1 MLIVTEPAE
10 DLQLLT
16 QEELRVAAGLDPT
29 DDSQD
34 AALATQ
40 GLRAAAALA
49 GACGVAVAGYD
60 PSLYSTATP
69 LRGAAPRTLK
79 AETLVETLRVRP
91 GYQYMTLVL
100 ARWPVL
106 EIISVTTDTTTFT
119 TADYYLDIPMGTL
132 DRISGNETLF
142 WPCGWVTVE
151 YIAGYDEIPE
161 DLKGYAAQLM
171 NIFHQSSTSSVD
183 PSTKHIEIPGV
194 ITLDRWVDQTA
205 TDSIV
210 PDDIKTGLVR
220 DGYRRPVL
228 A

>member
-1 MLIVTEPAE
+1 
-10 DLQLLT
+10 
-16 QEELRVAAGLDPT
+16 
-29 DDSQD
+29 
-34 AALATQ
+34 
-40 GLRAAAALA
+40 
-49 GACGVAVAGYD
+49 VAGYD
-60 PSLYSTATP
+60 ASLAP

-79 AETLVETLRVRP
+79 AETLVETIRVRP

-106 EIISVTTDTTTFT
+106 EIVSVTTDTTGLTA
-119 TADYYLDIPMGTL
+119 ADYYLDIPMGTL

-151 YIAGYDEIPE
+151 YVAGYDTIPE
-161 DLKGYAAQLM
+161 DLKGYASQLM
-171 NIFHQSSTSSVD
+171 SIFHQTTTSAVD

>member
-1 MLIVTEPAE
+1 MLIVTEPAD

-16 QEELRVAAGLDPT
+16 PEELRVAAGLDPT
-29 DDSQD
+29 DVSQD
-34 AALATQ
+34 ATLATQ

-49 GACGVAVAGYD
+49 GACGVAKAGYD
-60 PSLYSTATP
+60 VSLLP
-69 LRGAAPRTLK
+69 LRGEAPRTLK
-79 AETLVETLRVRP
+79 AETLVETIRVRP
-91 GYQYMTLVL
+91 GYQYTTLVL
-100 ARWPVL
+100 ARWPIL
-106 EIISVTTDTTTFT
+106 EIISVITDTTALT
-119 TADYYLDIPMGTL
+119 TADWYLDIPMGTL

-151 YIAGYDEIPE
+151 YVAGYDTIPE
-161 DLKGYAAQLM
+161 DLKGYASQLVG
-171 NIFHQSSTSSVD
+171 IFYQTTTSSVD
-183 PSTKHIEIPGV
+183 SNTKHIEIPGV

>member
-1 MLIVTEPAE
+1 MLIVTEPAA

-16 QEELRVAAGLDPT
+16 EEELRVAAGLEPD

-34 AALATQ
+34 AVLATQ

-49 GACGVAVAGYD
+49 GACGVAKAGYD
-60 PSLYSTATP
+60 VSLLP
-69 LRGAAPRTLK
+69 LRGEAPRTLK
-79 AETLVETLRVRP
+79 AETLVETIRVRP
-91 GYQYMTLVL
+91 GYQYGTLVL

-106 EIISVTTDTTTFT
+106 EIVSVTAGTTALT
-119 TADYYLDIPMGTL
+119 TADWYLDIPMGTL

-151 YIAGYDEIPE
+151 YVAGYDEVPE
-161 DLKGYAAQLM
+161 DLKGYCGQLLS
-171 NIFHQSSTSSVD
+171 IFHQTATSAVD

>member
-1 MLIVTEPAE
+1 MLIVTEPAD

-16 QEELRVAAGLDPT
+16 PEELRVAAGLDPT
-29 DDSQD
+29 DVSQD
-34 AALATQ
+34 ATLATQ

-49 GACGVAVAGYD
+49 GACGVAKAGYD
-60 PSLYSTATP
+60 VPLP
-69 LRGAAPRTLK
+69 LRGEAPRTLK

-91 GYQYMTLVL
+91 GYQYTTLVL

-106 EIISVTTDTTTFT
+106 EIISVITDTTALT
-119 TADYYLDIPMGTL
+119 TSDWYLDIPMGTL

-151 YIAGYDEIPE
+151 YVAGYDTIPE
-161 DLKGYAAQLM
+161 DLKGYASQLVG
-171 NIFHQSSTSSVD
+171 IFYQTTTSSVD
-183 PSTKHIEIPGV
+183 SNTKHIEIPGV

>member
-1 MLIVTEPAE
+1 MLIVTESAE

-16 QEELRVAAGLDPT
+16 PEELRVAAGLEP
-29 DDSQD
+29 DDTSQD
-34 AALATQ
+34 EALATQ

-60 PSLYSTATP
+60 ASLAP

-91 GYQYMTLVL
+91 GYQYTTLVL

-106 EIISVTTDTTTFT
+106 EIISVTADTTALT
-119 TADYYLDIPMGTL
+119 TDDWYLDIPMGTL

-161 DLKGYAAQLM
+161 DLKGYCSQLM
-171 NIFHQSSTSSVD
+171 SIFHQTTTSAVD

>member
-1 MLIVTEPAE
+1 MLIVTEPAD

-16 QEELRVAAGLDPT
+16 PEELRVAAGLDPT
-29 DDSQD
+29 DVSQD
-34 AALATQ
+34 ATLATQ

-49 GACGVAVAGYD
+49 GACGVAKAGYD
-60 PSLYSTATP
+60 VSLLP
-69 LRGAAPRTLK
+69 LRGEAPRTLK
-79 AETLVETLRVRP
+79 AELLVETLRVRP
-91 GYQYMTLVL
+91 GYQYTTLVL

-106 EIISVTTDTTTFT
+106 EIISVTTDTIAL
-119 TADYYLDIPMGTL
+119 TAADWYLDIPMGTL

-151 YIAGYDEIPE
+151 YVAGYDDPIP
-161 DLKGYAAQLM
+161 DDIKGYASQLL
-171 NIFHQSSTSSVD
+171 NIFHQTTTSSVD
-183 PSTKHIEIPGV
+183 ANTKHIEIPGV

>member
-10 DLQLLT
+10 NLQLLSE
-16 QEELRVAAGLDPT
+16 EELRVAAGLDPE

-34 AALATQ
+34 EALSVQ

-60 PSLYSTATP
+60 ASLAP

-79 AETLVETLRVRP
+79 AETLVETIRVRP

-106 EIISVTTDTTTFT
+106 EIVSVTADTIGLTA
-119 TADYYLDIPMGTL
+119 ADYYLDIPMGTL

-151 YIAGYDEIPE
+151 YVAGYDEIPE
-161 DLKGYAAQLM
+161 DLKGYCGQLM
-171 NIFHQSSTSSVD
+171 SIFHQTATSAVD

>member
-10 DLQLLT
+10 DLQLLSE
-16 QEELRVAAGLDPT
+16 EELRVAAGLDSE

-34 AALATQ
+34 EALAVQ

-60 PSLYSTATP
+60 ASLAP

-79 AETLVETLRVRP
+79 AETLVETIRVRP

-106 EIISVTTDTTTFT
+106 EIVSVTADSTGLT

-151 YIAGYDEIPE
+151 YVAGYDEIPE
-161 DLKGYAAQLM
+161 DLKGYCGQLM
-171 NIFHQSSTSSVD
+171 SIFHQTTTSAVD

>member
-1 MLIVTEPAE
+1 MLTVTEPAE

-16 QEELRVAAGLDPT
+16 EEELRVAAGLEPD

-49 GACGVAVAGYD
+49 GACGVARAGYD
-60 PSLYSTATP
+60 VSLLP
-69 LRGAAPRTLK
+69 LRGEAPRTLK

-91 GYQYMTLVL
+91 GYQYTTLVL

-106 EIISVTTDTTTFT
+106 EIISVTADTTDLT
-119 TADYYLDIPMGTL
+119 TEDWYLDIPMGTL
-132 DRISGNETLF
+132 DRISGNETLP
-142 WPCGWVTVE
+142 WPCGRVIVE
-151 YIAGYDEIPE
+151 YAAGYDTIPE
-161 DLKGYAAQLM
+161 DLKGYASQLV
-171 NIFHQSSTSSVD
+171 NIFHQTTTSSVD
-183 PSTKHIEIPGV
+183 PNTKHIEIPGV
-194 ITLDRWVDQTA
+194 ISIERWVDQTA

>member
-1 MLIVTEPAE
+1 
-10 DLQLLT
+10 
-16 QEELRVAAGLDPT
+16 
-29 DDSQD
+29 
-34 AALATQ
+34 
-40 GLRAAAALA
+40 
-49 GACGVAVAGYD
+49 
-60 PSLYSTATP
+60 
-69 LRGAAPRTLK
+69 
-79 AETLVETLRVRP
+79 
-91 GYQYMTLVL
+91 
-100 ARWPVL
+100 
-106 EIISVTTDTTTFT
+106 
-119 TADYYLDIPMGTL
+119 MGTL

-151 YIAGYDEIPE
+151 YVAGYDEVPE
-161 DLKGYAAQLM
+161 DLKGYCGQLM
-171 NIFHQSSTSSVD
+171 SIFHQTATSAVD

>member
-10 DLQLLT
+10 DLQLLSE
-16 QEELRVAAGLDPT
+16 EELRVAAGLDPE

-34 AALATQ
+34 EALAVQ

-49 GACGVAVAGYD
+49 GACGVAMAGYD
-60 PSLYSTATP
+60 ASLLP

-79 AETLVETLRVRP
+79 AETLVETIRVRP
-91 GYQYMTLVL
+91 GYQYGTLVL

-106 EIISVTTDTTTFT
+106 EIISVTTGTTGLTA
-119 TADYYLDIPMGTL
+119 ADYYLDIPMGTL

-151 YIAGYDEIPE
+151 YVAGYDEIPE
-161 DLKGYAAQLM
+161 DLKGYCGQLM
-171 NIFHQSSTSSVD
+171 SIFHQTATSAVD

>member
-1 MLIVTEPAE
+1 MLIVTESAE

-16 QEELRVAAGLDPT
+16 PEELRVAAGLEP
-29 DDSQD
+29 DDTSQD
-34 AALATQ
+34 EALATQ

-60 PSLYSTATP
+60 ASLAP

-100 ARWPVL
+100 ARWPIL
-106 EIISVTTDTTTFT
+106 EIISVTTDTTALT
-119 TADYYLDIPMGTL
+119 TADWYLDIPMGTL

-161 DLKGYAAQLM
+161 DLKGYAGQLLS
-171 NIFHQSSTSSVD
+171 IFHQTTTSAVD

>member
-10 DLQLLT
+10 DLQLLSE
-16 QEELRVAAGLDPT
+16 EELRVAAGLEPD

-34 AALATQ
+34 EALAIQ

-60 PSLYSTATP
+60 ASLAP

-79 AETLVETLRVRP
+79 AETLVETIRIRP

-106 EIISVTTDTTTFT
+106 EVISVTTDTTAFT
-119 TADYYLDIPMGTL
+119 TADWYLDIPMGTL

-151 YIAGYDEIPE
+151 YVAGYDTIPE
-161 DLKGYAAQLM
+161 DLKGYASQLVG
-171 NIFHQSSTSSVD
+171 IFYQTTTSSVD
-183 PSTKHIEIPGV
+183 PNTKHIEIPGV